1 MTGYNCMLGTEKQRQ
16 VVAKWHLIGWGSLQE
31 NCSLQFNLQCME
43 WKINLSAESTSY
55 KESGRD
61 ELQKHYFSLLLQH
74 ELNRYVVLKV
84 YLDGSFCKMARYL
97 TSAFENEP
105 VCLSAA
111 LCLDPGLSNS
121 TTHIVSVTI
130 NGDEAENTRPKQKL
144 GEFSTIYIGILTR

>member
-1 MTGYNCMLGTEKQRQ
+1 
-16 VVAKWHLIGWGSLQE
+16 
-31 NCSLQFNLQCME
+31 
-43 WKINLSAESTSY
+43 
-55 KESGRD
+55 
-61 ELQKHYFSLLLQH
+61 
-74 ELNRYVVLKV
+74 
-84 YLDGSFCKMARYL
+84 MARYL